1 MTGRRRGFP
10 TSPHGPLR
18 PACGAIP
25 AFRTRSGDG
34 VLRPVSGRGPV
45 RRCGGWPG
53 NNHSKKIR
61 KMTLTYIIRETLLMM
76 GFTFVV
82 GVAFAYVLKLMT
94 LFFSY
99 LNGEDLPSLVRRSR
113 IWGRA
118 YRMEVAHSYRY
129 IRSFVGD
136 ERSVR
141 EMPMDPATEEESI
154 HGMNGLTEY
163 HFGNPETPE
172 RGYANR

>member
-1 MTGRRRGFP
+1 M
-10 TSPHGPLR
+10 
-18 PACGAIP
+18 
-25 AFRTRSGDG
+25 
-34 VLRPVSGRGPV
+34 LRPVSGRGPV
-45 RRCGGWPG
+45 RRCGGRPG

-118 YRMEVAHSYRY
+118 YRMDMNLYTSINLAVLHIIRVVVVASR
-129 IRSFVGD
+129 
-136 ERSVR
+136 
-141 EMPMDPATEEESI
+141 A
-154 HGMNGLTEY
+154 
-163 HFGNPETPE
+163 
-172 RGYANR
+172 

>member
-1 MTGRRRGFP
+1 
-10 TSPHGPLR
+10 
-18 PACGAIP
+18 
-25 AFRTRSGDG
+25 
-34 VLRPVSGRGPV
+34 
-45 RRCGGWPG
+45 
-53 NNHSKKIR
+53 
-61 KMTLTYIIRETLLMM
+61 MTLTYIIRETLLMM

-129 IRSFVGD
+129 IRSFVGARAFCAQNAD
-136 ERSVR
+136 GPCDGGGEAAALRQGPCCSSR
-141 EMPMDPATEEESI
+141 RRPPCPLS
-154 HGMNGLTEY
+154 
-163 HFGNPETPE
+163 ET
-172 RGYANR
+172 R

>member
-1 MTGRRRGFP
+1 
-10 TSPHGPLR
+10 
-18 PACGAIP
+18 
-25 AFRTRSGDG
+25 
-34 VLRPVSGRGPV
+34 
-45 RRCGGWPG
+45 
-53 NNHSKKIR
+53 
-61 KMTLTYIIRETLLMM
+61 MTLTYIIQETLLMM

-136 ERSVR
+136 ERPSARNADGIRDGGRVDSR
-141 EMPMDPATEEESI
+141 
-154 HGMNGLTEY
+154 H
-163 HFGNPETPE
+163 E
-172 RGYANR
+172 RPDGVPFRQP